1 MAVRVAVVNFLGITN
16 AAWRI
21 QKETIRQTAI
31 SGSITSEFELLAPD
45 ESQFSVLQ
53 SDLNK
58 LSTGVSA
65 ETIGVYMQDGAQLS
79 LQGSLVVSMNG
90 VSGSV
95 VGDGGSGTT
104 ALYVLMGV
112 IGGAVGIG
120 GAYYLVKKIYF
131 PRSSPNSYIVWW
143 IF

>member
-1 MAVRVAVVNFLGITN
+1 
-16 AAWRI
+16 
-21 QKETIRQTAI
+21 
-31 SGSITSEFELLAPD
+31 
-45 ESQFSVLQ
+45 
-53 SDLNK
+53 
-58 LSTGVSA
+58 
-65 ETIGVYMQDGAQLS
+65 MQDGAQLS

-95 VGDGGSGTT
+95 VGDGASGTT

-131 PRSSPNSYIVWW
+131 PRSSPNSYTCLLYTSPSPRDQRGSRMPSSA
-143 IF
+143 

>member
-95 VGDGGSGTT
+95 VGDGASGTT

-131 PRSSPNSYIVWW
+131 PRSSPNSYIV
-143 IF
+143 